1 MCRDTKN
8 HDLAILINHVR
19 HPFCIT
25 LLVRVARVA
34 RVFDGTVLAIS
45 YGTRSELKDLCTQAK
60 RWERDPYI
68 WFRGLAFRAWWRG

>member
-1 MCRDTKN
+1 MTSQ
-8 HDLAILINHVR
+8 
-19 HPFCIT
+19 FYGIT

-60 RWERDPYI
+60 
-68 WFRGLAFRAWWRG
+68 

>member
-1 MCRDTKN
+1 MTSQ
-8 HDLAILINHVR
+8 
-19 HPFCIT
+19 FYGIT